1 MRLGRVWVSRN
12 EEWSRADAGIDGHKA
27 GDMTGCTRTKALYR
41 SLNEVRT
48 VS

>member
-27 GDMTGCTRTKALYR
+27 GDTSRLHTYKSAVQKL
-41 SLNEVRT
+41 E
-48 VS
+48 